1 MLNSEKETY
10 INFNDAEAEA
20 VLCTYNAGW
29 LRKMDVLCERHEG
42 FSVRK
47 REEGYGEY
55 VFPKKYVQVRGPREL
70 SEKQKAVLESMQEQK
85 RTKNAF
91 ETSGTD

>member
-10 INFNDAEAEA
+10 SNFYEAEA
-20 VLCTYNAGW
+20 VAVLGTYNAGW
-29 LRKMDVLCERHEG
+29 LRKMDALCERHEG

-55 VFPKKYVQVRGPREL
+55 VFPKKYVTVRGPREL
-70 SEKQKAVLESMQEQK
+70 SEKQKAVLESMHEQK
-85 RTKNAF
+85 RAKKAF
-91 ETSGTD
+91 ETSGAD